1 MTRPIAAAV
10 VTFAVVVALSVSLA
24 GEKSQ
29 PAQEWKLIGKFGI
42 IRTVYVSPDGLKDK
56 FFVAQV
62 LHALVTKEDSS
73 KPIQLMMFDDVRFT
87 PQGFPMTDA
96 QMLHLKAQY
105 NKNPNTKHERFVW
118 ISVTDSKSSPPGL
131 KETEAPIRPGY
142 AE

>member
-1 MTRPIAAAV
+1 MTRPIVAALLTFGV
-10 VTFAVVVALSVSLA
+10 VSTLGVSLA
-24 GEKSQ
+24 NEDSR
-29 PAQEWKLIGKFGI
+29 PSQEWKLIGKFGM

-62 LHALVTKEDSS
+62 LHAVVTKEDSS
-73 KPIQLMMFDDVRFT
+73 KPIQVMMFDDVRFT
-87 PQGFPMTDA
+87 PRGFPMTDA

-105 NKNPNTKHERFVW
+105 NRNPNTKHERFVW
-118 ISVTDSKSSPPGL
+118 VSVTNSKSSPPGL